1 MRRLSLDALLD
12 PPLLVGVAR
21 HVRLH
26 ALRGSG
32 ARIAGLRVVLLAV
45 DIAAHAVLLAR
56 EAHGLARSE
65 LAGLETL
72 LDAVLLV
79 DVALEGAGLRERRA
93 VNLVTTC
100 IIVGM
105 SPARVIIVGCG
116 FGGLWAAQ
124 GLRRAPAEVTVVD
137 RTNHHLFTPLL
148 YQVATA
154 GLSAPSVAG
163 PIRHILADQPNT
175 TVLLGEAQAVDL
187 DRRAVR
193 LENGDE
199 LGYDYLIVAA
209 GTTHSYFGHDEWMP
223 FAPGLK
229 TLEDALEIRRRVL
242 LAFEC
247 AERELDP
254 VRRAAWLTFVVVG
267 GGATGVELAGTFAE
281 IARHTLRG
289 EFRRIDPH
297 NARVVLVEGTDR
309 VLPPYPPDL
318 SAKAQLQLERLGV
331 TVWPRRM
338 VTGIDADGVSLG
350 DERISSKTVIW
361 AAGVAASPLG
371 AALGAPLDR
380 AGRVK
385 VAPDLSVPGH
395 PEVFV
400 AGDLAALERVPGIA
414 PAAKQ
419 MGRHVARNVLRLI
432 DGRPS
437 VNFKYR
443 DYGQLATI
451 GRNAAVAVIGRFKL
465 SGFPAWLVWLVAHI
479 YFLINFR
486 NRLVVM
492 IDWAWSYWSYQ
503 RYARIIIRGM
513 KSR

>member
-1 MRRLSLDALLD
+1 
-12 PPLLVGVAR
+12 
-21 HVRLH
+21 
-26 ALRGSG
+26 
-32 ARIAGLRVVLLAV
+32 
-45 DIAAHAVLLAR
+45 
-56 EAHGLARSE
+56 
-65 LAGLETL
+65 
-72 LDAVLLV
+72 
-79 DVALEGAGLRERRA
+79 
-93 VNLVTTC
+93 
-100 IIVGM
+100 M
-105 SPARVIIVGCG
+105 SPPHVIIVGCG

-124 GLRRAPAEVTVVD
+124 ALRHAPVEVTVID

-163 PIRHILADQPNT
+163 PIRHILADQANT
-175 TVLLGEAQAVDL
+175 TVLLGEVRGVDL
-187 DRRAVR
+187 AKRLVR

-199 LGYDYLIVAA
+199 LGYDYLIVAP

-242 LAFEC
+242 LAFER
-247 AERELDP
+247 AERESDP
-254 VRRAAWLTFVVVG
+254 VRRGAWLTFVVVG

-297 NARVVLVEGTDR
+297 SARVMLVEGANR

-331 TVWPRRM
+331 TVWPGRM

-350 DERISSKTVIW
+350 AERIACKTVIW

-371 AALGAPLDR
+371 AALGAMLDR

-385 VAPDLSVPGH
+385 VEPDLSVPGH
-395 PEVFV
+395 PEIFV
-400 AGDLAALERVPGIA
+400 AGDLASVNAVPGIA

-419 MGRHVARNVLRLI
+419 MGRHAARNIVLRLKNQPT
-432 DGRPS
+432 RK
-437 VNFKYR
+437 FKYK

-451 GRNAAVAVIGRFKL
+451 GRNAAVAMLGKLHL
-465 SGFPAWLVWLVAHI
+465 SGYPAWLMWLVAHI

-492 IDWAWSYWSYQ
+492 LDWAWAYFTYQ

-513 KSR
+513 KSQ